1 MARAIV
7 GILLAATATASFIG
21 AAEAA
26 TCSGW
31 RTTCLKRGGG
41 SACDDKF
48 AQCMATGTWTEGAKW
63 GGATHG
69 GVTKK

>member
-1 MARAIV
+1 MTRTIA
-7 GILLAATATASFIG
+7 GFLLAATATALLAA

-31 RTTCLKRGGG
+31 RATCLKRGGG

-48 AQCMATGTWTEGAKW
+48 AQCMTTGTWTEGAKW